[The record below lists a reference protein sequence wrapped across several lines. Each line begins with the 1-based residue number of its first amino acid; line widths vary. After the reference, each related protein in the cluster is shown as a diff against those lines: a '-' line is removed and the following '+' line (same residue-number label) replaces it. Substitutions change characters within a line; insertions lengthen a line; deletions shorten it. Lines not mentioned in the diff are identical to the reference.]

1 MKNELSNNQKKRTK
15 KQAEKA
21 GAITELP
28 NRLAL
33 ITLAPYVHALTTIR
47 NEAAYLQPITSELAE
62 NLIFVNGKIFL
73 RGIMMSPQDLH
84 QFYDDDPKT
93 ISKIH
98 FPLLCCLYTIILYD
112 IQQKSH
118 LDTLDHIEAVLRD
131 DKYLDHSVKIYL
143 PDLLKMIGYS
153 PYSSTDEQTAILNQ
167 IKSFNNLLGIIN
179 TGIGSRMY
187 PVICNVEY
195 IFQYNTIKL
204 MSPYF
209 NQLILTIKQSS
220 IINSKKNSDKLLFKP
235 SHSFMID
242 ATVIKEKNKRAV
254 LLLFEVVSLIE
265 RAGNNV
271 PHIKSRTL
279 IQRCPDLRKALENA
293 KCSSDANKHLKRAF
307 GKMWELLNDKTDLN
321 EKYKHLKITKIIPTT
336 TRLDYVLEFPHT

>member
-1 MKNELSNNQKKRTK
+1 
-15 KQAEKA
+15 
-21 GAITELP
+21 
-28 NRLAL
+28 
-33 ITLAPYVHALTTIR
+33 
-47 NEAAYLQPITSELAE
+47 
-62 NLIFVNGKIFL
+62 
-73 RGIMMSPQDLH
+73 
-84 QFYDDDPKT
+84 
-93 ISKIH
+93 
-98 FPLLCCLYTIILYD
+98 
-112 IQQKSH
+112 
-118 LDTLDHIEAVLRD
+118 
-131 DKYLDHSVKIYL
+131 
-143 PDLLKMIGYS
+143 MIGYS
-153 PYSSTDEQTAILNQ
+153 PHSSTDEQTAILNQ

-187 PVICNVEY
+187 PVIYNVEY
-195 IFQYNTIKL
+195 IFRYNTIKL
-204 MSPYF
+204 TSPYF

-271 PHIKSRTL
+271 PHIKCRTL

-293 KCSSDANKHLKRAF
+293 KCFSDANKHLKRAF

-321 EKYKHLKITKIIPTT
+321 EKYKHLNITKIIPTT